1 VFRRVLR
8 MLALVVTCLFP
19 LTALGAPP
27 VEVIT
32 LEEEA
37 TPNPTGPSSTPGQ
50 PDSAPKKKKKKK
62 KKRRASESKK
72 VEEADEDEEAAAE
85 PPPEEDE
92 EADEEAAPKKK
103 KKKKADDEAEAKKKE
118 EEEPEEPQA
127 PVECM
132 PELTEVETRRP
143 IPLACTIASKSVTA
157 MELRYR
163 PPGDQWKTL
172 AMKKEGE
179 EWIAEIPCSA
189 TVKAGTFEFSINA
202 RTKKGK
208 TAGKLDP
215 VTVKLMESTSEP
227 PPSIPGQEPPARCF
241 DPSEC
246 PGDMLGSPACPGTK
260 KGVGMRSWG
269 ASCADS
275 KECTKGLACVAGTCE
290 SPPKCESDAECQSG
304 ICSNGQCAF
313 PDAEEMASQLGPP
326 RLNWLGVEVGVD
338 IALGGEAVGVCGNE
352 SDDAEKYTC
361 FEGGDEYDG
370 LPNVNNAGKV
380 DGSIGPATVRAML
393 SYNRAFGRIL
403 AGARLGW
410 AFRGAPEGFLPLHLE
425 GRVAYALRSDPLK
438 RKLRPY
444 LGLAFGLAQ
453 VDTQAKVT
461 IIDCGDNG
469 SCAQA
474 PQITQ
479 GQIDA
484 GLATVKELTAYRSG
498 SKFFAGPTFT
508 VMYAFTNES
517 GIVGT
522 LNVMLPDLSISPSLG
537 YVQGL

>member
-1 VFRRVLR
+1 
-8 MLALVVTCLFP
+8 MLALVVTCIFP

-32 LEEEA
+32 LDEEP
-37 TPNPTGPSSTPGQ
+37 TPNPTGPSSTPGPSQ
-50 PDSAPKKKKKKK
+50 SAPKKKKKKK
-62 KKRRASESKK
+62 KKRRASETKT
-72 VEEADEDEEAAAE
+72 VEETEEETEEEADEAAAE
-85 PPPEEDE
+85 DE
-92 EADEEAAPKKK
+92 EPDEEPAPRRKKK
-103 KKKKADDEAEAKKKE
+103 KRRADDEAETKKE
-118 EEEPEEPQA
+118 PEEPEEPPV

-157 MELRYR
+157 MEVRYR

-172 AMKKEGE
+172 NMKKAGE

-189 TVKAGTFEFSINA
+189 TVKSGTFEFSINA
-202 RTKKGK
+202 RNKRGK
-208 TAGKLDP
+208 TAGKLEP

-260 KGVGMRSWG
+260 KGVGTRSWG
-269 ASCADS
+269 ASCSDS
-275 KECTKGLACVAGTCE
+275 KECSKGLACVAGTCE
-290 SPPKCESDAECQSG
+290 SPPKCDTDAECQSG

-313 PDAEEMASQLGPP
+313 PDSEEMASRLGPP
-326 RLNWLGVEVGVD
+326 KLNWLGVELGVD

-352 SDDAEKYTC
+352 SDDAENYTC

-370 LPNVNNAGKV
+370 LPNLNNAGNV

-403 AGARLGW
+403 AGARVGW

-425 GRVAYALRSDPLK
+425 GRVAYALKSDPLK
-438 RKLRPY
+438 RRLRPY
-444 LGLAFGLAQ
+444 LGLALGLAQ

-461 IIDCGDNG
+461 IIDCGDNR

-484 GLATVKELTAYRSG
+484 GQATVKEMTAYRSG

-517 GIVGT
+517 GLVGT
-522 LNVMLPDLSISPSLG
+522 LNVMLPDLSISPSIG

>member
-1 VFRRVLR
+1 
-8 MLALVVTCLFP
+8 MLALVVTCIFP

-32 LEEEA
+32 LDEEA
-37 TPNPTGPSSTPGQ
+37 TPNPTGPSSTPG
-50 PDSAPKKKKKKK
+50 PSGSASKKKKK
-62 KKRRASESKK
+62 KKRRAPPPKP
-72 VEEADEDEEAAAE
+72 VEEVDEEAEEEAE
-85 PPPEEDE
+85 EP
-92 EADEEAAPKKK
+92 ADEEEAEDEAPTPKKK
-103 KKKKADDEAEAKKKE
+103 KKKKRVADAEPVKE
-118 EEEPEEPQA
+118 PEEPEEPPA

-143 IPLACTIASKSVTA
+143 IPLACTIASKSVTG

-172 AMKKEGE
+172 AMKKQGE
-179 EWIAEIPCSA
+179 EWLAEIPCSA

-202 RTKKGK
+202 RNKKGK
-208 TAGKLDP
+208 SAGKLEP

-227 PPSIPGQEPPARCF
+227 PPAIPGQEPPARCF

-260 KGVGMRSWG
+260 KGVGTRSWG
-269 ASCADS
+269 ASCSDS
-275 KECTKGLACVAGTCE
+275 KECSKGLACVAGTCE

-313 PDAEEMASQLGPP
+313 PDAEEMATQLGPP
-326 RLNWLGVEVGVD
+326 KLNWLGVELGLD
-338 IALGGEAVGVCGNE
+338 IAFRGEAVGVCGNE
-352 SDDAEKYTC
+352 SDDAEDYTC

-380 DGSIGPATVRAML
+380 SGSTGLATVRAMV

-410 AFRGAPEGFLPLHLE
+410 AFRGAPEDFLPLHLE
-425 GRVAYALRSDPLK
+425 GRVAYALKSDPLK
-438 RKLRPY
+438 RRLRPY

-461 IIDCGDNG
+461 IIDCADNG

-484 GLATVKELTAYRSG
+484 GQAIVKDMTAYRSG

-517 GIVGT
+517 GLVGT
-522 LNVMLPDLSISPSLG
+522 LNVMLPDLSISPSIG

>member
-1 VFRRVLR
+1 VSRRVLR
-8 MLALVVTCLFP
+8 ILALVVICIFP

-27 VEVIT
+27 IEVIT
-32 LEEEA
+32 LDEEP
-37 TPNPTGPSSTPGQ
+37 TPNPTGPSSTPGP
-50 PDSAPKKKKKKK
+50 PDPVPKKKKKK
-62 KKRRASESKK
+62 KKRRAAETKQ
-72 VEEADEDEEAAAE
+72 VEEEEASEDEDEA
-85 PPPEEDE
+85 PPEEEEDE
-92 EADEEAAPKKK
+92 GEDEPAPRKKK
-103 KKKKADDEAEAKKKE
+103 KKKRATAAPVKVV
-118 EEEPEEPQA
+118 EEEPEEPPV

-179 EWIAEIPCSA
+179 EWLAEIPCSA

-202 RTKKGK
+202 RGK
-208 TAGKLDP
+208 RGKSAGKLEP

-260 KGVGMRSWG
+260 KGVGVRSWG
-269 ASCADS
+269 ASCTDS
-275 KECTKGLACVAGTCE
+275 KECAKGLACVAGTCE
-290 SPPKCESDAECQSG
+290 SPPKCDSDAECQSG

-313 PDAEEMASQLGPP
+313 PDAEEMASHLGPP
-326 RLNWLGVEVGVD
+326 KFNWLGVELGVD
-338 IALGGEAVGVCGNE
+338 IALGGEAVGVCGST
-352 SDDAEKYTC
+352 SDDAENYTC

-370 LPNVNNAGKV
+370 LPNLNNAGKV
-380 DGSIGPATVRAML
+380 DGKIGPATVRAMF
-393 SYNRAFGRIL
+393 SYHRAFGRIL
-403 AGARLGW
+403 AGARVGW

-444 LGLAFGLAQ
+444 LGIALGLAQ
-453 VDTQAKVT
+453 VDTQSKVT
-461 IIDCGDNG
+461 IIDCGNDA
-469 SCAQA
+469 SCSRA

-484 GLATVKELTAYRSG
+484 GQATVRDLTAYRSG
-498 SKFFAGPTFT
+498 SKFFAGPTFS

-517 GIVGT
+517 GLVGT
-522 LNVMLPDLSISPSLG
+522 LNVMLPDLSISPSIG